1 MNGFIS
7 GLAAGSFLVGLLF
20 FFSVVDSSIDRLSR
34 LSLRV
39 LAERESH
46 PRLQLLRKMAADRT
60 LFLLPLELGCQ
71 ALLVVLAV
79 LFASL
84 FWNVGLTYAPLWAI
98 VATMAVNAL
107 FRQLF
112 PRMITQASPERVLLK
127 VLPYFSPFY
136 RLLSWLSWP
145 LSVALQAS
153 KASNDKNQLP
163 GAGGEE
169 PSEEEIQAYLGVGE
183 EEGIFEE
190 EESELIQSAL
200 EFGDTLAREIMTPS
214 TEIVAIEGSATVSQL
229 RSLMVSKK
237 FSRIP
242 VYCERID
249 HISGLVYVRNLLGY
263 LDDGRGEEPIT
274 PLINKAWFVPETKK
288 VSELLKEMQRNAE
301 QMAILINE
309 YGSVSGLVTM
319 EDMIEEIVGEIRDED
334 EQEEIDLVQ
343 EGHDT
348 YIVRGSAEIEELE
361 EALEV
366 DLGEPDVTTVSGLVV
381 GHLGRVPA
389 SGERVPLGGLMVQI
403 LKSDEKKIQS
413 MRVKRMEEDLLPS
426 PERQSERGE
435 K

>member
-1 MNGFIS
+1 MNGFIL
-7 GLAAGSFLVGLLF
+7 GFAAGSFLVGLLF
-20 FFSVVDSSIDRLSR
+20 FFSVVDSSIARLSR

-60 LFLLPLELGCQ
+60 HFLLPLELGCQ

-84 FWNVGLTYAPLWAI
+84 FWSLGLTYAPLWAI
-98 VATMAVNAL
+98 VTTMAVNAL

-112 PRMITQASPERVLLK
+112 PRMITQAAPERVLLR
-127 VLPYFSPFY
+127 VLPFFSTFY

-145 LSVALQAS
+145 LFLVLQAS
-153 KASNDKNQLP
+153 KASKGKNQLP

-200 EFGDTLAREIMTPS
+200 EFGDTLAREVMTPS
-214 TEIVAIEGSATVSQL
+214 TEIVAIEESATVSQL
-229 RSLMVSKK
+229 KSLMVSKK

-242 VYCERID
+242 VYRERID
-249 HISGLVYVRNLLGY
+249 QITGLVYVRNLLGY

-301 QMAILINE
+301 HMAILINE

-343 EGHDT
+343 EGRDT
-348 YIVRGSAEIEELE
+348 YIVRGSTEIEVLE

-389 SGERVPLGGLMVQI
+389 TGERVSLGNLMVQI
-403 LKSDEKKIQS
+403 LSSDEKKIQS
-413 MRVKRMEEDLLPS
+413 MRVRRMEEGLLPF
-426 PERQSERGE
+426 PERQSKRAKE
-435 K
+435 